1 MIIMSKVEQKHDDYT
16 VFEDYERIGLKPG
29 GVHEVRCIISLLL
42 LIIAGIIEGV
52 LVINQAPNIA
62 ICTLG
67 LNIVI
72 LCMIFL
78 LNLYSVFRGGR

>member
-1 MIIMSKVEQKHDDYT
+1 MSKAEQKHDDYT

-42 LIIAGIIEGV
+42 LIVAGVIEGV
-52 LVINQAPNIA
+52 LVVNQAP
-62 ICTLG
+62 
-67 LNIVI
+67 NIVI